1 MKFEEITPSDLSFI
15 VGAVDFLVYD
25 VPDSVSQRDIDT
37 IATIID
43 TVVTNSQE
51 QDSFNYKYLQDCINR
66 WREEI
71 EICD

>member
-43 TVVTNSQE
+43 TVVANSQE
-51 QDSFNYKYLQDCINR
+51 QDSFNYKYLQDCVNR

>member
-1 MKFEEITPSDLSFI
+1 MKFEDITPKDLSFV

-43 TVVTNSQE
+43 AVVANSQE
-51 QDSFNYKYLQDCINR
+51 QDSFNYEYLQNCINR
-66 WREEI
+66 WRKEI
-71 EICD
+71 EADE

>member
-1 MKFEEITPSDLSFI
+1 MKFEEITPSDLSFV

-43 TVVTNSQE
+43 TVVANSQE

-66 WREEI
+66 WRKEI
-71 EICD
+71 EMCD